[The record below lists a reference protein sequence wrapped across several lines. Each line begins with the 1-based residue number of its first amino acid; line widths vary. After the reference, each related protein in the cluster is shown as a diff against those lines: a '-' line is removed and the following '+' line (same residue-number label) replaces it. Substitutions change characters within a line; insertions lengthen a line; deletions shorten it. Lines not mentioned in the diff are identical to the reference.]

1 MEWHC
6 SEKIFGP
13 RGLQLPSPGY
23 MEMTQPFLEI
33 SWPIL
38 KRALMLEE
46 ATPVLDQD
54 KVAPA
59 KLLVEKK
66 RNVNWGVN

>member
-1 MEWHC
+1 
-6 SEKIFGP
+6 
-13 RGLQLPSPGY
+13 
-23 MEMTQPFLEI
+23 MTQPFLEI

-59 KLLVEKK
+59 KLLVQKK